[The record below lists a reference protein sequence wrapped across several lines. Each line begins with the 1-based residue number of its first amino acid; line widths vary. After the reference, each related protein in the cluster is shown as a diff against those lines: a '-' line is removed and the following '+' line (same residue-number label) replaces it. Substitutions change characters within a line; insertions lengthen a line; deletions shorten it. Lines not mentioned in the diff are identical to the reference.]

1 MGNNFRRNQPEKED
15 AVPTKRVVIVGASF
29 AGLFLTKKLIKLLSA
44 TAKIE
49 GRVEIVLVDK
59 NEYFENTCS
68 IPYAL

>member
-1 MGNNFRRNQPEKED
+1 MGNTLWRSQPANEE

-44 TAKIE
+44 TAE
-49 GRVEIVLVDK
+49 SVGRVEIVLVDK